1 MPWMSIIVWLVTFLL
16 QKSAGAS
23 NGAAALAAT
32 GAGLATYYLA
42 DPSNKDNVF
51 GLTFGDSK
59 ATPGSPTIT
68 NGSNATTGGL
78 ASIGKT
84 FVSEAGSTL
93 RDWGPTGTVGVIAGT
108 TAVSSI
114 KSKWWPWLIGGAA
127 ILLLTR

>member
-32 GAGLATYYLA
+32 GAGLATYYLV
-42 DPSNKDNVF
+42 DPANQDNVF
-51 GLTFGDSK
+51 GLKFGDSK

-68 NGSNATTGGL
+68 NGTNASTEGL
-78 ASIGKT
+78 TSIGKT
-84 FVSEAGSTL
+84 LVSEAGSTL

-108 TAVSSI
+108 AAASSV
-114 KSKWWPWLIGGAA
+114 KSEWWPWLIGGAA
-127 ILLLTR
+127 LLLLTR